1 MTDVK
6 NTIANLKDI
15 PTEEELNTL
24 LRENVLEV
32 DFNKLDGD
40 KRIMKCT
47 KSFKIIPIE
56 NQPKSDKEPKKG
68 NITVW
73 DINAKGW
80 RSFRYERINSVNV
93 ADVV

>member
-6 NTIANLKDI
+6 NTIASLKDI

>member
-6 NTIANLKDI
+6 NTIASIKDI

-47 KSFKIIPIE
+47 KSFKIIPTE
-56 NQPKSDKEPKKG
+56 NQPKTDKETKKG
-68 NITVW
+68 TITVW
-73 DINAKGW
+73 DINAQGW
-80 RSFRYERINSVNV
+80 RSFKYERVNAV
-93 ADVV
+93 KIADVV

>member
-24 LRENVLEV
+24 LRENVVEV

-56 NQPKSDKEPKKG
+56 NQPKSDREPKKG